1 MTRISSLGQETIDTY
16 FSSSLAGF
24 WDERNN
30 TLGEVPKELQ
40 AGVRRRARKRL
51 KRSESYKR
59 WVIEEWPTWVFEAAQ
74 L

>member
-1 MTRISSLGQETIDTY
+1 MSNTAQSTIDNA
-16 FSSSLAGF
+16 SLDPLHGF

-30 TLGEVPKELQ
+30 TLGEVPKELR
-40 AGVRRRARKRL
+40 AGVRRRAKKRL